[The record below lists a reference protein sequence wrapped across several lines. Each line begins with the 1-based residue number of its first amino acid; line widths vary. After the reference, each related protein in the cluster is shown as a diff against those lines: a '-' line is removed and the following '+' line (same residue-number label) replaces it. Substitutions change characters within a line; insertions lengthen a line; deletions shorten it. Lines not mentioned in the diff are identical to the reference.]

1 MPGKVLEKNPV
12 LAGVEE
18 VAIDASGNFK
28 YILCRVYKDG
38 AKEDS
43 KLIIR
48 GTAQAE
54 YHADIYD
61 HLDSSLEDIGLTCEC
76 LGGGRI
82 DHNAAAKSIEV
93 YGLSQ
98 GYGKA
103 DHTIAVR
110 LLREKYP
117 DYTTISSSDFD

>member
-1 MPGKVLEKNPV
+1 MPGKVLEMNPI
-12 LAGVEE
+12 LAGIDD
-18 VAIDASGNFK
+18 VAIDASGRFK
-28 YILCRVYKDG
+28 YILCKVYQDG
-38 AKEDS
+38 AKDEC

-54 YHADIYD
+54 FHADIYD

-76 LGGGRI
+76 LGGGKI
-82 DHNAAAKSIEV
+82 EHNAEAKTINV
-93 YGLSQ
+93 FGLSQ

-117 DYTTISSSDFD
+117 NYNSISCSDD